1 MKTNRRQSFKP
12 IALLALFAVIPGLLV
27 LPMTGCKTPTA
38 DQCAKA
44 KVAYELYQASLIDRT
59 PSKDE
64 IAAARIAA
72 AYLTAS
78 CGWVQTKGAD
88 KYGVPIVKPPKA
100 KK

>member
-1 MKTNRRQSFKP
+1 MNRRQSIKP
-12 IALLALFAVIPGLLV
+12 IALITITAALCGLAV
-27 LPMTGCKTPTA
+27 LPFAGCATPTE
-38 DQCAKA
+38 DQCSKA

-59 PSKDE
+59 PSKEE

-100 KK
+100 GK